1 MVDMNN
7 TNIVHTGH
15 YHNFRPYQVD
25 VDNLPT
31 SSKGRESKVYTPD
44 VLALLNKNPD
54 KWFVIQEVEF
64 DSSDKKGIATKRSV
78 FYQSSKLHVLKF
90 PNLEYLVRGE
100 TKEDGRHILRLISR
114 FISEDK

>member
-25 VDNLPT
+25 INTLPT
-31 SSKGRESKVYTPD
+31 SKKGRESKVYTPE
-44 VLALLNKNPD
+44 VLELLRNNLD
-54 KWFVIQEVEF
+54 KWFVIQEVRF
-64 DSSDKKGIATKRSV
+64 DAEDRKSIATKRSS

-100 TKEDGRHILRLISR
+100 TRDDNSHVLRLIAR
-114 FISEDK
+114 FVSEDK